1 MRTSRTSC
9 TCSCPFGCDRAGGVY
24 LEQLELIDY
33 RNYAQGCVRLTPGPH
48 VLVGA
53 NAQGKTNLLEAIH
66 YLGVGH
72 SHRVSADGPL
82 VRAGADAAVVRAQAR
97 TDAGRG
103 LSVELE
109 LRPGGRNRAKRNGQ
123 AQPRI
128 QDALGLLRSVLF
140 APEDVMLVRGEPGE
154 RRRFL
159 DDLLVQRRPAYLAAR
174 REYERVL
181 RQRNALLRAG
191 RAAREGSTND
201 EAGLAAWTDALATA
215 GAPLVA
221 ARLAAVHGLAGPA
234 AEAYQNLVAD
244 AAPRGTA
251 EAPHLSYEL
260 STGREVVG
268 QPGCGVPDLE
278 EVTAELRAGLEAV
291 ADEERERGM
300 TLAGPHRDDLALSL
314 HGLPAKGYA
323 SQGEQ
328 WSLALSLRLASRDV
342 LAEVGDEPVI
352 LLDDVFAELDAQR
365 RARLA
370 QRCEEFGQ
378 VLVTTAVDEDVP
390 VDGPRAQVHAGVV
403 TQPGTDVGKEAG

>member
-1 MRTSRTSC
+1 MI
-9 TCSCPFGCDRAGGVY
+9 GAAGVH
-24 LEQLELIDY
+24 LEQLELVDY
-33 RNYAQGCVRLTPGPH
+33 RNYGHGYVRLTPGPH

-72 SHRVSADGPL
+72 SHRVTADGPL
-82 VRAGADAAVVRAQAR
+82 VRTGADAAVVRAQAR
-97 TDAGRG
+97 TDAGRA

-123 AQPRI
+123 AQPRV
-128 QDALGLLRSVLF
+128 QDALGHIRSVLF
-140 APEDVMLVRGEPGE
+140 APEDVMLVRGDPGE

-174 REYERVL
+174 RDYERVL
-181 RQRNALLRAG
+181 RQRNALLRAA
-191 RAAREGSTND
+191 RAGQATD
-201 EAGLAAWTDALATA
+201 EAGLDAWTDALATA

-251 EAPHLSYEL
+251 ESPRLAYEL

-268 QPGCGVPDLE
+268 QPGCGIPDLE
-278 EVTAELRAGLEAV
+278 QVTAELRAGLDTV
-291 ADEERERGM
+291 AEEERERGM

-314 HGLPAKGYA
+314 HDLPAKGYA

-352 LLDDVFAELDAQR
+352 LLDDVFAELDVQR

-370 QRCEEFGQ
+370 QRCAEFEQ

-390 VDGPRAQVHAGVV
+390 VDGPRAHVHAGAV
-403 TQPGTDVGKEAG
+403 TQSGANVGKEAG

>member
-1 MRTSRTSC
+1 MH
-9 TCSCPFGCDRAGGVY
+9 

-33 RNYAQGCVRLTPGPH
+33 RNYVEGRVRLSAGPH
-48 VLVGA
+48 VFVGA

-72 SHRVSADGPL
+72 SHRVTADGPL
-82 VRAGADAAVVRAQAR
+82 VRAGADAAVVRAHAR

-109 LRPGGRNRAKRNGQ
+109 LRPGGRNRVKRNGQ
-123 AQPRI
+123 AQPRV
-128 QDALGLLRSVLF
+128 QDALGHLRSVLF

-174 REYERVL
+174 RDYERVL
-181 RQRNALLRAG
+181 RQRNALLRAARAGHG
-191 RAAREGSTND
+191 RAAREGPSRVAREGPSSD
-201 EAGLAAWTDALATA
+201 EATLAAWTDALASA

-251 EAPHLSYEL
+251 DRPRLVYEL

-268 QPGCGVPDLE
+268 QPGCGIPDLE
-278 EVTAELRAGLEAV
+278 EVTAELREGLEAV
-291 ADEERERGM
+291 AEEERERGV

-314 HGLPAKGYA
+314 HDLPAKGYA

-342 LAEVGDEPVI
+342 LAEVGDEPII

-370 QRCEEFGQ
+370 QRCGEFAQ
-378 VLVTTAVDEDVP
+378 VLITTAVDGDVP
-390 VDGPRAQVHAGVV
+390 VDGPRAHVDGGAV
-403 TQPGTDVGKEAG
+403 TQPGTDVGREAG

>member
-1 MRTSRTSC
+1 MIGRR
-9 TCSCPFGCDRAGGVY
+9 VH

-33 RNYAQGCVRLTPGPH
+33 RNYAEGRLRLAPGPH

-72 SHRVSADGPL
+72 SHRVTADGPL
-82 VRAGADAAVVRAQAR
+82 VRAGADAAVVRAHAR
-97 TDAGRG
+97 TDTGRG

-123 AQPRI
+123 AQPRVH
-128 QDALGLLRSVLF
+128 DALGHLRSVLF

-174 REYERVL
+174 RDYERVL
-181 RQRNALLRAG
+181 RQRNALLRAARAG
-191 RAAREGSTND
+191 RGVD
-201 EAGLAAWTDALATA
+201 EAALAAWTDALATA

-244 AAPRGTA
+244 AAPPETA
-251 EAPHLSYEL
+251 DRPRLAYEL

-268 QPGCGVPDLE
+268 QPGRGVPDLE
-278 EVTAELRAGLEAV
+278 EVTAELREGLAAV
-291 ADEERERGM
+291 TEDERERGV

-314 HGLPAKGYA
+314 HDLPAKGYA

-328 WSLALSLRLASRDV
+328 WSLALSLRLASREV

-370 QRCEEFGQ
+370 QRCGEFDQ
-378 VLVTTAVDEDVP
+378 VVITTAVDEDVP
-390 VDGPRAQVHAGVV
+390 VDGPRARVHAGAV
-403 TQPGTDVGKEAG
+403 TQPGADVGKEAG